1 MALSNRLRYSFSTLL
16 ATLINPIGIGLW
28 QYLPRLFFGQFNK
41 TIVELQPLG
50 LNDLKSPVWYPF
62 YFLVLVALLLVW
74 RVFRRAR
81 QTSPELLYS
90 FVLIAVLAYLGFSCR
105 RLIPFNALVLIYEC
119 AWLRAALPTRQPGL
133 LALGADKLKQMFKV
147 DATWIA
153 FSTALMFAGLFL
165 IATGPVKPQL
175 PQSSSAFAYP
185 GEVLEYMREHP
196 PVGCGFNAPQLGD
209 VLIWQLHPC
218 PRIFIDTR
226 FDMYGAKPVND
237 YRSIAAC
244 QPGWQAALDRYRC
257 DWAFVSSEDQLAN
270 ALKLSSQWK
279 LLVRGQTSLYFV
291 RNRSLL

>member
-1 MALSNRLRYSFSTLL
+1 M
-16 ATLINPIGIGLW
+16 
-28 QYLPRLFFGQFNK
+28 
-41 TIVELQPLG
+41 
-50 LNDLKSPVWYPF
+50 
-62 YFLVLVALLLVW
+62 
-74 RVFRRAR
+74 
-81 QTSPELLYS
+81 
-90 FVLIAVLAYLGFSCR
+90 LIAVLAYLGFSCR

-185 GEVLEYMREHP
+185 GEVIEYMREHP

-244 QPGWQAALDRYRC
+244 QPVARLSRPLPLRLGLRFKRGSTGERSQAK
-257 DWAFVSSEDQLAN
+257 N
-270 ALKLSSQWK
+270 QWK